1 MRNLSQK
8 EWQDAVAGDMNAVV
22 IDVRTIEEVREGMIE
37 NAINLDIMNT
47 VNFISEVEKMD
58 KSKNYYLYCAAGGR
72 SGNACA
78 LMTEMGFENVFNL
91 MGGFSCWCGNVV
103 YND

>member
-1 MRNLSQK
+1 MKNLSQK
-8 EWQDAVAGDMNAVV
+8 EWQDALAEDSNAVV

-78 LMTEMGFENVFNL
+78 LMAEMGFENVFNL

>member
-1 MRNLSQK
+1 MKNLSQK
-8 EWQDAVAGDMNAVV
+8 EWQDAVANDRGAVV
-22 IDVRTIEEVREGMIE
+22 IDVRTLAEVNEGMIE
-37 NAINLDIMNT
+37 NAIHLDIIET
-47 VNFISEVEKMD
+47 DHFISEVEKMD
-58 KSKNYYLYCAAGGR
+58 KTKNYFLYCAAGGR